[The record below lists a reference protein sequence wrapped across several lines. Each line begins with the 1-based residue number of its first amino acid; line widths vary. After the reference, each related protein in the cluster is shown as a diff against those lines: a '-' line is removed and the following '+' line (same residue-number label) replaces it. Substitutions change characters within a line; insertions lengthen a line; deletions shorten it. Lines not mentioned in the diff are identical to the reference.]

1 MTMEKYDVFISYQH
15 DIADLIE
22 TVDMELKKK
31 GIQCFRD
38 KKSIKWGDNI
48 IDKINEGLK
57 TADIFLLFINEKF
70 LKSGWTKQET
80 SAALNLYLKNISKK
94 RVLGILLDKTAE
106 EYWLNEPLMEVIQA
120 YKWDGKVSEL
130 EEMVTLIKDIL
141 DDVRV

>member
-1 MTMEKYDVFISYQH
+1 MEKYDVFISYQH

-31 GIQCFRD
+31 GIKCFRD

-94 RVLGILLDKTAE
+94 RVLGILLDKAAE

>member
-1 MTMEKYDVFISYQH
+1 MEKYDVFISYQH

-31 GIQCFRD
+31 GINCFRD

-57 TADIFLLFINEKF
+57 TADVFLLFINEKF

-80 SAALNLYLKNISKK
+80 SAALNLYLRNISKK
-94 RVLGILLDKTAE
+94 RVLGILLDKAAE
-106 EYWLNEPLMEVIQA
+106 EYWFNEPLMEVIQA
-120 YKWDGKVSEL
+120 YRWDEKEEEL
-130 EEMVTLIKDIL
+130 EEIVIFIKDIL
-141 DDVRV
+141 NDIQV

>member
-1 MTMEKYDVFISYQH
+1 MEKYDVFISYQH

-31 GIQCFRD
+31 GIKFFRD

-57 TADIFLLFINEKF
+57 TADIFLFFINEKF

-94 RVLGILLDKTAE
+94 RVLGILFDKAAE